1 MRARVNTPLDYEGP
15 WSEWSE
21 EFAWKTEHGTSHA
34 GCFNKVLWAVNG
46 WNTSIET
53 HILWVV
59 VKLGPDM
66 SYLGLLNKVAV
77 LSASLQYSHS
87 VNEGAE

>member
-46 WNTSIET
+46 
-53 HILWVV
+53 
-59 VKLGPDM
+59 
-66 SYLGLLNKVAV
+66 
-77 LSASLQYSHS
+77 
-87 VNEGAE
+87 